1 MEKNRE
7 TTFIVADFL
16 HSVFLFGML
25 FGLLFGNDE
34 ATGNIGLE
42 IYLLYLVEICIIASL
57 VLEICGTF
65 AKNLIAMIAAL
76 VLTAILFGLFVYYVW
91 GCYVDPIPRGGAF
104 FTSILL
110 AVWNLAR
117 FTFQIKVIQSI
128 HADAGWSPLL
138 PQKTENGYQ
147 SI

>member
-34 ATGNIGLE
+34 ATDIMGVE
-42 IYLLYLVEICIIASL
+42 IYLIYLVEICIIASL

-104 FTSILL
+104 FTC
-110 AVWNLAR
+110 R
-117 FTFQIKVIQSI
+117 E
-128 HADAGWSPLL
+128 
-138 PQKTENGYQ
+138 EN
-147 SI
+147 INF